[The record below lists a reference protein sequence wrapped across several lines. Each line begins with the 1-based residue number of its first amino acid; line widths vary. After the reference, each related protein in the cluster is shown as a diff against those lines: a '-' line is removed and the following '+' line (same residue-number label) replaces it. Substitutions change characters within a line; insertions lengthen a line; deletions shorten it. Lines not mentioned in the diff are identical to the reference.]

1 MEDIVRYAHPKLLA
15 HLQAPEITL
24 LTGSR
29 QVGKTTLMRQLQQ
42 KLQAKNSPFYHFN
55 LEHDKYLS
63 AFNEN
68 PENIFDFVPK
78 QKGKKCTVFIDE
90 IQYLNKPSNFLKLL
104 YDEYKDVVKLVVTGS
119 SAFYIDTKFKDSLAG
134 RKRLFHIKPIS
145 FAEFVNYKKGKNYA
159 EYLSKGI
166 QAKTAIPFLIASELE
181 ELYDEYLVFGGYPA
195 VVKAKTDVE
204 KMDILFE
211 ITTSY
216 VQKDLFDSGIRKTGE
231 FRTMFELLAA
241 QCCGQLNTNEVSK
254 IVKSAIPTI
263 NNFLYLLEKSF
274 HIKLVR
280 PFYNNYKKELVKMPK
295 LYFQDNGFRNALI
308 NNFQRLK
315 TRDDRGLLL
324 ENQALQQLLYHYNEY
339 DIKYWRTTD
348 QNEIDFVLKDKKA
361 LGIKFKQDDYKVSK
375 YKIFNEIYNDYHLNC
390 ASFKKEKNKL
400 AVWEI

>member
-1 MEDIVRYAHPKLLA
+1 MEDIIRIAHPKLLA
-15 HLQAPEITL
+15 HLEAPEVTL

-42 KLQAKNSPFYHFN
+42 KLQMKNKPFFHFN
-55 LEHDKYLS
+55 LEQDKYLS
-63 AFNEN
+63 AFNDN

-78 QKGKKCTVFIDE
+78 EKGAKITVFIDE

-104 YDEYKDVVKLVVTGS
+104 YDEYKDTIKLVVTGS

-145 FAEFVNYKKGKNYA
+145 FAEFVLYRKGKDYFNY
-159 EYLSKGI
+159 LNKGVAHK
-166 QAKTAIPFLIASELE
+166 QTVPLLISADLE
-181 ELYDEYLVFGGYPA
+181 ELFDEYLIFGGYPA
-195 VVKAKTDVE
+195 VVKAKSVIE
-204 KMDILFE
+204 KVDILFE

-216 VQKDLFDSGIRKTGE
+216 VQKDLFDSGIRKNAE
-231 FRTMFELLAA
+231 FRMMLELMAS
-241 QCCGQLNTNEVSK
+241 QCCGQLNTNELSK
-254 IVKSAIPTI
+254 TVKTAIPTV

-274 HIKLVR
+274 HITLVR

-295 LYFQDNGFRNALI
+295 LFFQDNGFRNALL

-315 TRDDRGLLL
+315 TRDDKGTLL
-324 ENQALQQLLYHYNEY
+324 ENQALQQLLFHYPEY
-339 DIKYWRTTD
+339 DIKYWRTTE
-348 QNEIDFVLKDKKA
+348 QNEVDFVLKDKSA
-361 LGIKFKQDDYKVSK
+361 IEVKFKSEEFKASK
-375 YKIFNEIYNDYHLNC
+375 YKLFNEVYPDYDLNC